1 MQTYICL
8 FTEVKQL
15 NKDLNLYKK
24 GLVTYEEVKQRL
36 TNISVLID
44 HLLSI

>member
-8 FTEVKQL
+8 CTEVKQL

-24 GLVTYEEVKQRL
+24 GLITYEEVKQRL

-44 HLLSI
+44 YLLSV

>member
-1 MQTYICL
+1 MQIYVCL

-24 GLVTYEEVKQRL
+24 GLIAYEEVKQRL
-36 TNISVLID
+36 TNISILID
-44 HLLSI
+44 YLLSV